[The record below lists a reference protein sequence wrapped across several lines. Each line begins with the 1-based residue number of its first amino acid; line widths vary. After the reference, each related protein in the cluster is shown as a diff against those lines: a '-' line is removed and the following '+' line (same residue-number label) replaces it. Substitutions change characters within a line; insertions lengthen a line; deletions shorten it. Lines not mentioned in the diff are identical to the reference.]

1 MLREKIIAISS
12 TVKKLKKQKLLDLE
26 IKLKELQK
34 EHSSSLQDSVRVKMF
49 EVKQEI
55 NEINTG
61 RSKKSFFLQNNNT
74 TILEGKRLNFCHID

>member
-61 RSKKSFFLQNNNT
+61 RSKKAYFYKT
-74 TILEGKRLNFCHID
+74 TILRYWMESA

>member
-61 RSKKSFFLQNNNT
+61 RSKKASFYKT
-74 TILEGKRLNFCHID
+74 TILRYWRESA

>member
-61 RSKKSFFLQNNNT
+61 RSKKASFYKT
-74 TILEGKRLNFCHID
+74 TILRYWMESA